1 MSRNSSKKKKS
12 TSKYRQ
18 FKISPLI
25 PVIAIIEVI
34 VLIAIS
40 TYAWFIVSQE
50 KEANTGVITVDA
62 DSGLDIEFKNA
73 NYDNS
78 INLWDNVPDD
88 FEFSPVTSLDGRNVF
103 VPTSGTFGSTDT
115 NDIVFRDAT
124 VNDINTKYINV
135 DFMLTNQTEN
145 DVNVY
150 LNDNSEFSVYSGG
163 VKQAQSKSR
172 ALRMAF
178 YTNDGDHGAVS
189 SSILSNTNQENA
201 ALDKMDNTVT
211 VYFNNPN
218 SNKWAGCTPYAYVW
232 KTSGGVNY
240 EAVSWPGSKMTHVAG
255 NVYSYTFSNTTGYT
269 GIIFNNGDKDNTEPL
284 NNAGTNTSTYKQ
296 TRDLSLD
303 YADGTTGS
311 NGKIYEATATL
322 NNTGTA
328 YTTKTVYFRK
338 PNDWAGVRAHAFR
351 TAGEN
356 NSPSFTSYPGD
367 LCKDCGADIYSYT
380 FPTTY
385 GGNNMN
391 GLVFNNSADSSM
403 KTNDI
408 NVTSGNGKLYYFD
421 GVGSGTVSSYD
432 YSERKVYF
440 YNSVGWEKPYAKL
453 KSTTGHIT
461 RVAMTNL
468 SSGVYYATVPSVY
481 IYIDFE
487 ERKDLADGAD
497 QNDRY
502 KKTRTSVNYSVSDG
516 YIYRP
521 GTNYSDGYALD
532 SYSYTDY
539 VGEAGDTSTYAVV
552 SPGISAGF
560 QRAYTPVVSASATGA
575 ATQLVPAFASSIDN
589 YFKGSENPIFSIPAG
604 GMKDLSMIIWLEG
617 TDKACTSDDYASTAL
632 TVKDIFLK
640 LEFSTNIAGMERE
653 VDNVTN
659 YTYRFYD
666 KTREVWT
673 SDRLT
678 NAAGVSVAPVMQL
691 YDNTAK
697 RGYLMHAG
705 SSTYINGK
713 RKVDLWECS
722 APSTLYTADHDLYF
736 RRVDPYNED
745 EVWNYWHPCEPQ
757 SCNNVAY
764 QLIDGV
770 GYVNFTAFSDGAP
783 ASAAESG
790 IAGNDAAISAATSAS
805 TPDRSCGGLWG
816 KYQTELLTVV
826 DGTNGNYIKND
837 SGVMTINYT
846 FKYDGSSNSKTQ
858 AIEYKASGPFYNQVY
873 YFVVPKMLK
882 YDSSN
887 ASYTGT
893 NAATGFKFKRYY
905 SFNNDYAMNI
915 KNRNASMS
923 YDSGALFNISGA
935 LTGYYAEVSIAPD
948 TTTKQAWFGKDL
960 IYVNISYSTKDSNSD
975 LFGGNTIQFKLLYKN
990 GATNLSLNSSSTNG
1004 TNEYNFLYTN
1014 NGSFSHSD
1022 FNGYL
1027 SVVPVSATK
1036 IWAARCL
1043 NTSTNWTTTYNGLYE
1058 DVTYSSSS
1066 HNLVFTKWKGGYSA
1080 PNNIDYAYNNSVGA
1094 SWPTVPSIE

>member
-560 QRAYTPVVSASATGA
+560 QRAYTPVVSGTLRLFQGQLSISYVSMVTVAACIIIMIALTLFTSRTRMGKAMRACSEDKGA
-575 ATQLVPAFASSIDN
+575 AQLM
-589 YFKGSENPIFSIPAG
+589 G
-604 GMKDLSMIIWLEG
+604 
-617 TDKACTSDDYASTAL
+617 
-632 TVKDIFLK
+632 
-640 LEFSTNIAGMERE
+640 
-653 VDNVTN
+653 
-659 YTYRFYD
+659 
-666 KTREVWT
+666 
-673 SDRLT
+673 
-678 NAAGVSVAPVMQL
+678 
-691 YDNTAK
+691 
-697 RGYLMHAG
+697 
-705 SSTYINGK
+705 IN
-713 RKVDLWECS
+713 
-722 APSTLYTADHDLYF
+722 
-736 RRVDPYNED
+736 
-745 EVWNYWHPCEPQ
+745 
-757 SCNNVAY
+757 
-764 QLIDGV
+764 
-770 GYVNFTAFSDGAP
+770 VNFTISLTFAIGSALAAVAGVLLCSFSPTLMPTTGSMPGIKAFTAAVFGGIGSIPGAFLGGILLGVI
-783 ASAAESG
+783 ESLARG
-790 IAGNDAAISAATSAS
+790 YISTQ
-805 TPDRSCGGLWG
+805 L
-816 KYQTELLTVV
+816 
-826 DGTNGNYIKND
+826 
-837 SGVMTINYT
+837 
-846 FKYDGSSNSKTQ
+846 SNSIVF
-858 AIEYKASGPFYNQVY
+858 AVLIIILLVRPAG
-873 YFVVPKMLK
+873 LL
-882 YDSSN
+882 
-887 ASYTGT
+887 G
-893 NAATGFKFKRYY
+893 
-905 SFNNDYAMNI
+905 
-915 KNRNASMS
+915 KNVQ
-923 YDSGALFNISGA
+923 
-935 LTGYYAEVSIAPD
+935 EKV
-948 TTTKQAWFGKDL
+948 
-960 IYVNISYSTKDSNSD
+960 
-975 LFGGNTIQFKLLYKN
+975 
-990 GATNLSLNSSSTNG
+990 
-1004 TNEYNFLYTN
+1004 
-1014 NGSFSHSD
+1014 
-1022 FNGYL
+1022 
-1027 SVVPVSATK
+1027 
-1036 IWAARCL
+1036 
-1043 NTSTNWTTTYNGLYE
+1043 
-1058 DVTYSSSS
+1058 
-1066 HNLVFTKWKGGYSA
+1066 
-1080 PNNIDYAYNNSVGA
+1080 
-1094 SWPTVPSIE
+1094 